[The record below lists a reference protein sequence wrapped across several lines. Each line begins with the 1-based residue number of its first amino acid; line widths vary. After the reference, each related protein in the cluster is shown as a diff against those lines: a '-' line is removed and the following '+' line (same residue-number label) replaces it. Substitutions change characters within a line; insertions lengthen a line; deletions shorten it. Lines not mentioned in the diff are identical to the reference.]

1 MAFEGFREIG
11 LVCRFFYVA
20 ATALRL
26 ARFNILAQKRITV
39 FLWIALSSCSNACC
53 DLHLDSY

>member
-1 MAFEGFREIG
+1 MAFEDLGKLGWFAVF
-11 LVCRFFYVA
+11 LYVA

-26 ARFNILAQKRITV
+26 ARFNILAPKRITG
-39 FLWIALSSCSNACC
+39 FLWIALSSCSNAYC